1 MNDLIAE
8 HFRRPDRPERFVLDG
23 YPRTLAQAQAFNE
36 VLAEQKL
43 DLTGVL
49 LLDVSDEE
57 IIRRLSGRWSCPAK
71 GCKATYH
78 TESNPPKVPGICDD
92 CGTPLVQRNDD
103 KEETV
108 RNRLVVYRRNTAEL
122 IPYYR
127 KRGLLCEVKGH
138 DGIEQVYNNLDKVL
152 KP

>member
-78 TESNPPKVPGICDD
+78 TESNPPKVPGICE
-92 CGTPLVQRNDD
+92 TPRFRN
-103 KEETV
+103 
-108 RNRLVVYRRNTAEL
+108 
-122 IPYYR
+122 
-127 KRGLLCEVKGH
+127 GKGP
-138 DGIEQVYNNLDKVL
+138 E
-152 KP
+152 